1 MVDDVET
8 DNSMK
13 DINYNDIKSENSEEY
28 KVGKPEPKSAPKEV
42 KQRIENMLMKTETPQ
57 EYYQK

>member
-13 DINYNDIKSENSEEY
+13 GINYNDIKSENSDDY
-28 KVGKPEPKSAPKEV
+28 QIPKKKKE
-42 KQRIENMLMKTETPQ
+42 ITAM
-57 EYYQK
+57 